1 MSLLR
6 LATPGLDLQPQ
17 LTITQFVVPA
27 GAGATFANSGNVC
40 TFTTNAAHGLTLTP
54 AAGVPANYYISFGG
68 STSALTGNGILV
80 GNYFRILSIP
90 STTTFTFYSTVTAA
104 TVTSTTVIPVFLCP
118 FTAQSTSLFAGGPSQ
133 TVASVTTVYPPANLE
148 SGYVHSQ
155 NGANCA
161 VLMAPYIATGA
172 GQFNNSFIMLDA
184 FTTTACS
191 GNNTPAVAPT
201 VVTIGAASTNY
212 NGLMISGPFCNYV
225 LAANG
230 TTATTTLNVVN

>member
-6 LATPGLDLQPQ
+6 LLTPGLDLQAQ

-27 GAGATFANSGNVC
+27 GAGATFAASGNIC
-40 TFTTNAAHGLTLTP
+40 TFTTNAAHGLVLNP
-54 AAGVPANYYISFGG
+54 AAGVPANYYVSFGG
-68 STSALTGNGILV
+68 STSGLAGSGILI

-118 FTAQSTSLFAGGPSQ
+118 FTAQSTSGFAGGPTQ
-133 TVASVTTVYPPANLE
+133 TISSVVTTFSPANVE
-148 SGYVHSQ
+148 GGYVHSQ
-155 NGANCA
+155 AGANCA
-161 VLMAPYIATGA
+161 VLMAPYISSGA
-172 GQFNNSFIMLDA
+172 GQFNNSFIMLDSL
-184 FTTTACS
+184 TTAACS
-191 GNNTPAVAPT
+191 GGNTPAVAPS
-201 VVTIGAASTNY
+201 VVTIAAASTNY
-212 NGLMISGPFCNYV
+212 NGFMTSGPFCNHV